1 MEPLHPA
8 SFRPMVAAMKLTF
21 GLVGNGDETKATAA
35 FDALAEWLAREA
47 DVTLERVA
55 AKSYE
60 DLAISVR
67 EGKSDLA
74 WLPPVVF
81 ARIAEGVTALG
92 SIVRAGKTSYAA
104 ALVVPES
111 SKVKTMADLQGLRAG
126 WVDPWSAAGFVVP
139 RIELAARGVDPAT
152 AFRSEKFHGSHRETL
167 LAMDRG
173 ECDVVGTFARL
184 PEKDAASS
192 EAEERALATEGAWSA
207 EDVKVRVI
215 ATFGPI
221 PTDVIAVRRNLAPAA
236 YERALAALRKA
247 SAADDAHELV
257 KGVFGGEQLREGV
270 EPGHETLR
278 RAYERAV
285 ANDLFD

>member
-1 MEPLHPA
+1 MEPLLPA

-21 GLVGNGDETKATAA
+21 GLVGTGDEAKATTA
-35 FDALAEWLAREA
+35 FDALAQWLEREA
-47 DVTLERVA
+47 DVTLERVPA
-55 AKSYE
+55 RSYE

-184 PEKDAASS
+184 PEKDAASPQES
-192 EAEERALATEGAWSA
+192 ALATEGAWSA

-221 PTDVIAVRRNLAPAA
+221 PTDVIAVRRNLAPDA

>member
-1 MEPLHPA
+1 
-8 SFRPMVAAMKLTF
+8 MVAAMKLTF

-35 FDALAEWLAREA
+35 FDALARWLESEA
-47 DVTLERVA
+47 DVTLERVR

-104 ALVVPES
+104 ALLVADS
-111 SKVKTMADLQGLRAG
+111 STVETMADLQGLRAG

-152 AFRSEKFHGSHRETL
+152 TFRSESFHGSHRETL
-167 LAMDRG
+167 LALQRG

-184 PEKDAASS
+184 PEKDAAS
-192 EAEERALATEGAWSA
+192 ALATEGAWST
-207 EDVKVRVI
+207 EDVKVRVV
-215 ATFGPI
+215 ATFGPV
-221 PTDVIAVRRNLAPAA
+221 PTDVIAVRRNLPPEA

-247 SAADDAHELV
+247 SASEEARELV